1 MQENQFAPHCK
12 LLQLYP
18 LPYSGPNTFL
28 FLFLSNW
35 WDAAELPRKR
45 REQKRDNISLTKEH
59 YQNLTKKLSV
69 LL

>member
-18 LPYSGPNTFL
+18 LPYSGRNTFL

-35 WDAAELPRKR
+35 WDAAELPRK
-45 REQKRDNISLTKEH
+45 
-59 YQNLTKKLSV
+59 
-69 LL
+69 